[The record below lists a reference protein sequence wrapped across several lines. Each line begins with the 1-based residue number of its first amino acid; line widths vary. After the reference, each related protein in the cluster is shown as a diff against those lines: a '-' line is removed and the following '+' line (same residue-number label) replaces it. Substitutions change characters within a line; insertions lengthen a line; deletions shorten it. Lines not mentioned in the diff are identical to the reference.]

1 MRHGTRGGLTRRR
14 LVVLAVVALLA
25 GAFVLAAFGA
35 SEAEKGVWDKK
46 YGWMVWGKDYWPS
59 KPVRGGY
66 YRTAATRYVGLMNPN
81 HWPVN
86 DWGAISLF
94 YEGITG
100 SDGENKQK
108 NPWLLHSWTYPD
120 PLTLDMKLKKGVVFH
135 DGSVMDAAALQ
146 YQVEWMG
153 DRNNGAWTRADLK
166 KFKEVKAIDPYT
178 VRWKCKEPWGSFP
191 TGFFGFVIS
200 AEALKKDV
208 ALRESGNAAR
218 EAKKAREKATADMQ
232 EAKKMQAEGKAEA
245 KQALEK
251 AEQAAKEAAAL
262 EEQSRKLE
270 AQTQGHRS
278 TDVHPVGT
286 GPYMI
291 EDASPD
297 NFLKMKRNPN
307 WWFGKSVGQP
317 DMPYFDGMLI
327 TVIPDPSIQVA
338 NLRAGKIDSVA
349 LSKSQYSILKNDPNF
364 AVFIYPHNT
373 VRGLGFNQSRGPCQD
388 LRVRRAISHAINR
401 KALIAG
407 TQFGLAR
414 EAACFIPPNHWA
426 ADTSLKPVAYNPEL
440 SKKLLAEAG
449 FKDGLTITG
458 FMSSDPDTQTRSE
471 AIKNMLAEAGIR
483 WNVDA
488 VSPIVSSDRMTNLEY
503 DLAQLDFGY
512 VQDPDSFLIWFYV
525 PGGNFNK
532 GRNKNEQIQPMIE
545 AGRQELDDA
554 KRAVIYRKIQ
564 QLLYQNYEDVWLY
577 QEMVVVAYR
586 KKVQGFNQKMY
597 EKGGNLYSYSHPLWF
612 SGGKP

>member
-1 MRHGTRGGLTRRR
+1 
-14 LVVLAVVALLA
+14 
-25 GAFVLAAFGA
+25 
-35 SEAEKGVWDKK
+35 
-46 YGWMVWGKDYWPS
+46 
-59 KPVRGGY
+59 
-66 YRTAATRYVGLMNPN
+66 
-81 HWPVN
+81 
-86 DWGAISLF
+86 
-94 YEGITG
+94 
-100 SDGENKQK
+100 
-108 NPWLLHSWTYPD
+108 
-120 PLTLDMKLKKGVVFH
+120 
-135 DGSVMDAAALQ
+135 
-146 YQVEWMG
+146 
-153 DRNNGAWTRADLK
+153 
-166 KFKEVKAIDPYT
+166 
-178 VRWKCKEPWGSFP
+178 
-191 TGFFGFVIS
+191 
-200 AEALKKDV
+200 
-208 ALRESGNAAR
+208 
-218 EAKKAREKATADMQ
+218 
-232 EAKKMQAEGKAEA
+232 MQAEGKAEA